1 VSGIFGTTTFSFVH
15 ALISLVGIGSGLIA
29 MAGLLRGRR
38 LDGWTSIFLVTT
50 IATSVTGF
58 GFPFARLLPSHIV
71 GIISLIVLAIAV
83 YARYARRLE
92 NGWRSTYVITA
103 VVALYLNVFVL
114 VVQLFAKVPSL
125 KAMAPTQSEPP
136 FLGAQSVV
144 LGLFVVFGVIAV
156 LRFRPDLNRL

>member
-1 VSGIFGTTTFSFVH
+1 MSGIFGTTTFSFVH
-15 ALISLVGIGSGLIA
+15 ALISLVGIGSGLVA

-38 LDGWTSIFLVTT
+38 LDGWTSLFLVTT

-92 NGWRSTYVITA
+92 KGWRSTYVITA

>member
-1 VSGIFGTTTFSFVH
+1 MSGIFGTTTFSFVH

-50 IATSVTGF
+50 TATSVTGF